1 MSLSGTVTEKPVL
14 LTVSGATEEEA
25 MLAEQTQRQTFGNRQ
40 GSFLTR
46 DNKPA
51 HTAWFVQRGVMEEV
65 CCYSLWYITR
75 TILS

>member
-1 MSLSGTVTEKPVL
+1 MSLSAIVTEKSVL
-14 LTVSGATEEEA
+14 LTVSEATEEEA

-51 HTAWFVQRGVMEEV
+51 HTDWFVQRDVIEEV
-65 CCYSLWYITR
+65 CCNSLWYITR